1 MNTMKH
7 SSTEIEALTGVVRQ
21 VLKIATALTLIAAAW
36 PGVGVA
42 DSHVADV
49 QIGANTE
56 ETLTGKL
63 IGYNCAHQG
72 ISCAVDRDDPHLSLE
87 QDFVLVEDSGEPY
100 LLNNLDRNTKI
111 QFVLETVMVT
121 GVLNERYKAVTVNEF
136 KVKRGDT
143 YETVWSPELEK
154 EKYLR
159 ARRYG
164 RNARAAHRQ

>member
-7 SSTEIEALTGVVRQ
+7 SSSQIEALTGVVRQ
-21 VLKIATALTLIAAAW
+21 GLKIAAASTLIAAAW

-42 DSHVADV
+42 DSHVPDEA
-49 QIGANTE
+49 
-56 ETLTGKL
+56 LTGKI
-63 IGYNCAHQG
+63 IGYSCAHQG
-72 ISCAVDRDDPHLSLE
+72 ISCVFDRDDPHLSLE

-100 LLNNLDRNTKI
+100 LLNNLDRDMKV
-111 QFVLETVMVT
+111 QYVLETVMVT
-121 GVLNERYKAVTVNEF
+121 GAINEQYKAVTVNEF

-143 YETVWSPELEK
+143 YETVWSPELER